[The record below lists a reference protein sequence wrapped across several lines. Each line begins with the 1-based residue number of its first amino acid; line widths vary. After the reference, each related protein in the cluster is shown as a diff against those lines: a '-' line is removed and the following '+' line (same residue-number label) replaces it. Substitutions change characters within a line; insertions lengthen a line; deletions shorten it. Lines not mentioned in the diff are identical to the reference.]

1 MGKLILGVQ
10 MVSDFSKV
18 TQLESKRT
26 KVPIQGYI
34 TSESVFL
41 TTTTMLLPVPMT
53 FIIPN

>member
-1 MGKLILGVQ
+1 